1 MSNQDIRQS
10 NIEVLRIV
18 AMFMILLWHAWG
30 HYEINLPQYPFK
42 IIVSI
47 LRPLINIH
55 VDIFV
60 LISGYFGLK
69 MRFKSIF
76 TLYTTVLFYTII
88 LFTYTTIMIPD
99 ESIDIFSLLFPI
111 THGDWWFI
119 KIYTLLLFISPL
131 LNVLID
137 KCNIN
142 KSWKLLLF
150 IVCSVNFY
158 FSYIQKVDTIYH
170 YGYDLSNFICLY
182 IIGRYIYYHSAQFK
196 TNKIIGFTFFLICF
210 KLLLHVFC
218 NIYSLQSIFRLADY
232 CNPLNVMLAATVLSL
247 IIKWKS
253 TWTNKTI
260 NSISTSTLA
269 VYLIT
274 DNHIMREYLKTW
286 TNMYYTYIPVKEL
299 YFPTYILI
307 LIILFIICI
316 LIDKCRLIITRVFI
330 DRSVE
335 YMNQKNLNQIW
346 KL

>member
-1 MSNQDIRQS
+1 M
-10 NIEVLRIV
+10 
-18 AMFMILLWHAWG
+18 
-30 HYEINLPQYPFK
+30 Y
-42 IIVSI
+42 
-47 LRPLINIH
+47 
-55 VDIFV
+55 
-60 LISGYFGLK
+60 
-69 MRFKSIF
+69 
-76 TLYTTVLFYTII
+76 
-88 LFTYTTIMIPD
+88 
-99 ESIDIFSLLFPI
+99 
-111 THGDWWFI
+111 
-119 KIYTLLLFISPL
+119 
-131 LNVLID
+131 
-137 KCNIN
+137 
-142 KSWKLLLF
+142 
-150 IVCSVNFY
+150 
-158 FSYIQKVDTIYH
+158 
-170 YGYDLSNFICLY
+170 
-182 IIGRYIYYHSAQFK
+182 
-196 TNKIIGFTFFLICF
+196 KIIGFTFFLICF

-218 NIYSLQSIFRLADY
+218 KIYSLQSIFRLADY

-247 IIKWKS
+247 IIKWKPA
-253 TWTNKTI
+253 WTNKTI

>member
-1 MSNQDIRQS
+1 
-10 NIEVLRIV
+10 
-18 AMFMILLWHAWG
+18 
-30 HYEINLPQYPFK
+30 
-42 IIVSI
+42 
-47 LRPLINIH
+47 
-55 VDIFV
+55 
-60 LISGYFGLK
+60 
-69 MRFKSIF
+69 
-76 TLYTTVLFYTII
+76 
-88 LFTYTTIMIPD
+88 
-99 ESIDIFSLLFPI
+99 
-111 THGDWWFI
+111 
-119 KIYTLLLFISPL
+119 
-131 LNVLID
+131 
-137 KCNIN
+137 
-142 KSWKLLLF
+142 
-150 IVCSVNFY
+150 
-158 FSYIQKVDTIYH
+158 
-170 YGYDLSNFICLY
+170 
-182 IIGRYIYYHSAQFK
+182 
-196 TNKIIGFTFFLICF
+196 
-210 KLLLHVFC
+210 
-218 NIYSLQSIFRLADY
+218 
-232 CNPLNVMLAATVLSL
+232 MLAAAVLSL